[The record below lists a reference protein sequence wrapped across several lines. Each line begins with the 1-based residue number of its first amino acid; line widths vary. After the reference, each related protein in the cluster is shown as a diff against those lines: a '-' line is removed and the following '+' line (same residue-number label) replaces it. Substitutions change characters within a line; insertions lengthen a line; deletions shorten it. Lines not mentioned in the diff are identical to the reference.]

1 MGCKKF
7 FHCINLNILISQVNE
22 FCERWYM
29 RHRWPWCINSEKK
42 DLIAALAR
50 WLFWGLRVCFFA
62 TFPFCAKLNLPTCG
76 QASEVVYNMQV
87 HFGAKHLLWEEIHV
101 AGLCAPVPLRAC
113 TRAQCTVQCAVHVH
127 STSGLLHLGNA
138 DGRVGRRPALAAS
151 VWVRPASFPPIH
163 RDPSSQAGHSR
174 FLIIIMCS
182 TDWMQ
187 LSVNSLC

>member
-42 DLIAALAR
+42 ELIAALTR
-50 WLFWGLRVCFFA
+50 WLFWGLRICFFG

-76 QASEVVYNMQV
+76 QAGEVVYNMQV
-87 HFGAKHLLWEEIHV
+87 HFEAKHLLWEEIHV

-113 TRAQCTVQCAVHVH
+113 TRAQCTVQCAG
-127 STSGLLHLGNA
+127 SA
-138 DGRVGRRPALAAS
+138 CALDFWS
-151 VWVRPASFPPIH
+151 PASRECGWKSWRATGTRGQCVGQTCFFPSHPPGSFVPGWAFTVSNH
-163 RDPSSQAGHSR
+163 NYVFNRLDATE
-174 FLIIIMCS
+174 C
-182 TDWMQ
+182 
-187 LSVNSLC
+187 

>member
-7 FHCINLNILISQVNE
+7 FHCIYLNILISQVYE

-42 DLIAALAR
+42 DSIATLTR

-87 HFGAKHLLWEEIHV
+87 HFEAKHLLWEEIHV
-101 AGLCAPVPLRAC
+101 AGLCAPVPPRAC
-113 TRAQCTVQCAVHVH
+113 IRAVQCMCTRLLV
-127 STSGLLHLGNA
+127 SCISGMRMEEL
-138 DGRVGRRPALAAS
+138 DGDR
-151 VWVRPASFPPIH
+151 
-163 RDPSSQAGHSR
+163 HSR
-174 FLIIIMCS
+174 PVCGSDLLLSLPS
-182 TDWMQ
+182 TGI
-187 LSVNSLC
+187 LRPRLGIHGF